1 MVAPGADVASCCA
14 LRFVGHGGMGKA
26 VESVQAWV
34 TTNRVKMD
42 GYSLKTCHTTG
53 SFPLA
58 MERPCFS
65 MHTHT
70 LSAGAKEQVQ
80 SQAHH
85 LKGAGGLKH
94 TCQG

>member
-1 MVAPGADVASCCA
+1 M
-14 LRFVGHGGMGKA
+14 
-26 VESVQAWV
+26 
-34 TTNRVKMD
+34 

-58 MERPCFS
+58 MERPCVS

-70 LSAGAKEQVQ
+70 LSTGAKEQVQ
-80 SQAHH
+80 SQAHY